1 MALHPDLSDPA
12 LFDAFEDVRNENSP
26 TNWVIFG
33 YVPKSEKIKVEETGT
48 GDLTEMLDNMSDGK
62 VHYCFMRFKVNS
74 VYKFVYIA
82 WCGEGVAGLR
92 KGSFASH
99 SVDMGKLLH
108 GYHVQINARSES
120 DVDEKDILSRLARAT
135 GSHGRQSDKARFQ
148 GTASQNATPGSVS
161 ASQAAIT
168 SDRSFGGRKQEPL
181 ISKEESEAYWNK
193 QRQIDET
200 TKQENAYVP
209 QRAAP
214 EYSASANAAGLKDKF
229 SNPSSFDRPVERTA
243 PSIPAAAP
251 APAPT
256 YHEPE
261 PEPEPVH
268 HYEEPAPAYHEEPA
282 ASYEEPA
289 YHEEPAAET
298 YDESGGYQ
306 EEAGGYQDGGY
317 DQSGSYQE
325 EAAPAGTGIQCR
337 ALYDYAGENEGDLS
351 FSEGEIIDILDQSD
365 PSGWWQGTAHG
376 ATGFFPSNFVE
387 QI

>member
-1 MALHPDLSDPA
+1 MALHADISDPA
-12 LFDAFEDVRNENSP
+12 LFDAFEDVRNENSA

-33 YVPKSEKIKVEETGT
+33 YVPKTDKIKVEETGT
-48 GDLTEMLDNMSDGK
+48 GDLAEMMDCMSEGR
-62 VHYCFMRFKVNS
+62 VHYCFIRFKINQ

-120 DVDEKDILSRLARAT
+120 DVDEKDILARLARAT
-135 GSHGRQSDKARFQ
+135 GSHGRQSNKAQFQ
-148 GTASQNATPGSVS
+148 GSASQNATPGSVS

-168 SDRSFGGRKQEPL
+168 TERSFGGKKTDAPL
-181 ISKEESEAYWNK
+181 ISKEESEAYWSK
-193 QRQIDET
+193 QRQIDQA
-200 TKQENAYVP
+200 TKEQNAYVP

-251 APAPT
+251 APAPS

-261 PEPEPVH
+261 PAH

-282 ASYEEPA
+282 ASYEEPT

-317 DQSGSYQE
+317 DQSGGYQE